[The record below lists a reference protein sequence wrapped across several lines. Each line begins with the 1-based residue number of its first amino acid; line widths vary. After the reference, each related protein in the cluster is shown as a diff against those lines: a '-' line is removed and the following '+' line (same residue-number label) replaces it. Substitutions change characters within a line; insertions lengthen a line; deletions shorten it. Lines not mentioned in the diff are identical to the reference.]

1 MESVDIKQSADLHKT
16 GISAMQKAGI
26 KKKREREKEREK
38 KESSTPSFG

>member
-26 KKKREREKEREK
+26 KKREREKERK
-38 KESSTPSFG
+38 KKRV